1 MGYNQTVRYCEQME
15 TSRTDTPKASSGDAE
30 GGGGWNKLFI
40 GGVAT
45 LALSFIVF
53 IFVVADKFGDSDGNG
68 SPFSA
73 DVATATPTATPPAS
87 SSTAGVTASPAQQTT
102 AATTVPPNSDTSLLV
117 RCGDVQ
123 APLDKQHRLA
133 PDCEPSDLVTLPAS
147 LSTGGQQLMRTEA
160 AAALQEMFAAAAKD
174 GFRLFAASSYRS
186 YQQQEVTFQ
195 QNVASGGR
203 EYAERT
209 SAHAGHSEHQLG
221 TTTDVASPT
230 ASFEALEGTPEARW
244 LADNSWKYGFIISYP
259 AGKESITGYAY
270 EPWHVRWVGKD
281 TASKVLAS
289 GLTLHEDLLK

>member
-1 MGYNQTVRYCEQME
+1 ME
-15 TSRTDTPKASSGDAE
+15 TSRTDTPKPASAE
-30 GGGGWNKLFI
+30 TGGGGGWNKLLT

-53 IFVVADKFGDSDGNG
+53 IFVVADKFGDSGGNG
-68 SPFSA
+68 SPFA
-73 DVATATPTATPPAS
+73 VDITTATPTATAAAS
-87 SSTAGVTASPAQQTT
+87 SSTAGATASPARQTPAPT
-102 AATTVPPNSDTSLLV
+102 NAASSDMSPLV
-117 RCGDVQ
+117 RCGDIQV
-123 APLDKQHRLA
+123 PLDKEHRLA
-133 PDCEPSDLVTLPAS
+133 PDCEPADLVTLPGA
-147 LSTGGQQLMRTEA
+147 LSSGGQQLMRAEA
-160 AAALQEMFAAAAKD
+160 AGALQEMFAAAAKD

-203 EYAERT
+203 AYAERT

-244 LADNSWKYGFIISYP
+244 LADTSWKHGFIISYP

-270 EPWHVRWVGKD
+270 EPWHIRWVGKD
-281 TASKVLAS
+281 VASKVHTS
-289 GLTLHEDLLK
+289 GLTLHEYLLK